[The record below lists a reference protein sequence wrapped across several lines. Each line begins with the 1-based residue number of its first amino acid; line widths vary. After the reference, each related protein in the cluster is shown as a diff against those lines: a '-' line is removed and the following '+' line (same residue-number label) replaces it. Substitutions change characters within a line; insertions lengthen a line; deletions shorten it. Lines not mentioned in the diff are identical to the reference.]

1 MRTIPILMILAVAAQ
16 PMAAE
21 LGVNGL
27 FGDGMVLQR
36 GTSVPVWGTADPG
49 ATVEVTIAGRTV
61 TARTDV
67 QGLWRAEIAPMV
79 AGGPHD
85 LTITSDGQSLSYGN
99 VLVGDVWICSGQSN
113 MEWTVENSMDAEHEI
128 AAANDPRIRHF
139 KVPKSWAASPETTL
153 AGGTWEPTDPTHVGT
168 FTAVGYF
175 FAREL
180 RKHNDVPIGLI
191 NTSWGGSRIEPWMS
205 AESLGIDDAEM
216 RKLLEQEQAY
226 QRETLE
232 RINGKLGGLPTS
244 DRGMV
249 DGKAVWAEPAFDDS
263 NWPTLEVPSRWEE
276 RGLDGMDGIVW
287 YRSSIDLSATDARHG
302 ARLGLG
308 TIDDSDISW
317 VNGHEVGRTSLAWNV
332 PRVYEVPAAFLR
344 EGRNQITVRVE
355 DTGGGGGIWG
365 DPELLWLEIAGERHP
380 LAGRWKIGLGL
391 VTVTPDARMNQV
403 PTVLYNKMIHPLL
416 PFPVTGFLWYQGES
430 NADSDSSL
438 VYRDLFAT
446 MITDWRMRWNRGDL
460 PFLWVQLA
468 NFMAASEQPG
478 DSEWAVLRESQSAVL
493 ALPKTA
499 QAVII
504 DIGDA
509 DDIHPR
515 NKQEVGRRLALAAR
529 RVAYGEKIEFSG
541 PVYRSH
547 EVRGSRVII
556 DFDHTGGGLVARGRE
571 DRKLAE
577 FAIAGADRHFVW
589 AEAIIENNRVVVWS
603 DKVAQPV
610 AVRYAWADNPDS
622 ANLYN
627 LGGLPASPFRT
638 DSW

>member
-232 RINGKLGGLPTS
+232 RINGKFGGLPTS

-287 YRSSIDLSATDARHG
+287 YRSSIDLSATEARHG

-332 PRVYEVPAAFLR
+332 TRVYQVPAAFLR

-365 DPELLWLEIAGERHP
+365 
-380 LAGRWKIGLGL
+380 
-391 VTVTPDARMNQV
+391 
-403 PTVLYNKMIHPLL
+403 
-416 PFPVTGFLWYQGES
+416 YQGES

-438 VYRDLFAT
+438 VYRDLFAN

-610 AVRYAWADNPDS
+610 AVRYAWA
-622 ANLYN
+622 
-627 LGGLPASPFRT
+627 
-638 DSW
+638 